1 MSKFTKLKHDWTLI
15 DEGVFAKTDA
25 RNYRL
30 VPPKWSVNFW
40 VSESQT
46 DERRLDE
53 EVRRAGERLVAE
65 ILRNPF
71 VKEAVDEMVSRARHE
86 GYYGAYN
93 EVHTGKRYDFGGADN
108 E

>member
-25 RNYRL
+25 HNYRL

-53 EVRRAGERLVAE
+53 EVRRAGEMLVDE

-71 VKEAVDEMVSRARHE
+71 VKEAVDRLTDHARWE
-86 GYYGAYN
+86 GYEGAYQ
-93 EVHTGKRYDFGGADN
+93 EVQTGKRYEFEQEDL
-108 E
+108 

>member
-1 MSKFTKLKHDWTLI
+1 MSKVTKLKHDWTLI
-15 DEGVFAKTDA
+15 DEGVLKMTDTH
-25 RNYRL
+25 NYRI
-30 VPPKWSVNFW
+30 VPPKWSVSFW
-40 VSESQT
+40 VLESQA

-53 EVRRAGERLVAE
+53 EVRRAGEMLVDE

-93 EVHTGKRYDFGGADN
+93 EVRNPGFRYEDL
-108 E
+108 

>member
-15 DEGVFAKTDA
+15 DEGDLKMIDA
-25 RNYRL
+25 HQYKV
-30 VPPKWSVNFW
+30 VPPEWFCSFQ
-40 VSESQT
+40 VSEWA
-46 DERRLDE
+46 DEVEMDNR
-53 EVRRAGERLVAE
+53 VRRAGEMLVDE

-71 VKEAVDEMVSRARHE
+71 VKQAVDEMVSRARHE

-93 EVHTGKRYDFGGADN
+93 EMHTPGWRYDF